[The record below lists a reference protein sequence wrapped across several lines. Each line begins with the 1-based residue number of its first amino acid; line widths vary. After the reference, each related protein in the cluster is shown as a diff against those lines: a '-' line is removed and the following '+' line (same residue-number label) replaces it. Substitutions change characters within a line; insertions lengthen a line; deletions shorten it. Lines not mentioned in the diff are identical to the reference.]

1 MKIGY
6 NEATAMK
13 RSNLEKDLIL
23 AEKYG
28 YDYIEIRLD
37 MLDEYLRYQSI
48 DDLVRFFEKSHIK
61 PYAFNAIE
69 EINFCNEARINE
81 IEDRLHRVCS
91 IAQKINNPYII
102 AVPSFRYNL
111 INSKSQ
117 EEILHNSV
125 EILNKMA
132 DITEKYGVSVAFEP
146 VGFVGCAV
154 RSIEDAWKIVEKA
167 DRKSIG
173 MVIDAFNVYVNDAL
187 KDIKALD
194 NVPADKIFVFHI
206 NDCKDGIPLT
216 SIELKHRVWPGEG
229 VIPLDQLLHSLYKK
243 QYDKI
248 ISIEL
253 FNEQYWDMKPEDVFR
268 IGKQNTEQQII
279 QYYK

>member
-13 RSNLEKDLIL
+13 RSNLQNDLIL

-37 MLDEYLRYQSI
+37 MLDEYLCNHSI
-48 DDLVRFFEKSHIK
+48 DELVRFFAESRIK

-69 EINFCNEARINE
+69 EINFCTAAHFKE
-81 IEDRLHRVCS
+81 IEDTLNNICS
-91 IAQKINNPYII
+91 IAQQINNPYII
-102 AVPSFRYNL
+102 AVPSFRDKVIDSKIQDE
-111 INSKSQ
+111 INRD
-117 EEILHNSV
+117 SV

-132 DITEKYGVSVAFEP
+132 DITEKYGVNVAFEP
-146 VGFVGCAV
+146 VGFAGCAV
-154 RSIEDAWKIVEKA
+154 RSIEDAWKIVEMT

-173 MVIDAFNVYVNDAL
+173 LVIDAFNVYVNDAL
-187 KDIKALD
+187 RDIDMFKK
-194 NVPADKIFVFHI
+194 VPADKTFVFHI
-206 NDCKDGIPLT
+206 NDCQKGVPLE
-216 SIELKHRVWPGEG
+216 SVELKHRVWPGDG
-229 VIPLDQLLHSLYKK
+229 TIPINQMLHALYQKK
-243 QYDKI
+243 YDKI

-253 FNEQYWDMKPEDVFR
+253 FNEQYWDMEPEDVFK
-268 IGKQNTEQQII
+268 IGKQKTEQQII